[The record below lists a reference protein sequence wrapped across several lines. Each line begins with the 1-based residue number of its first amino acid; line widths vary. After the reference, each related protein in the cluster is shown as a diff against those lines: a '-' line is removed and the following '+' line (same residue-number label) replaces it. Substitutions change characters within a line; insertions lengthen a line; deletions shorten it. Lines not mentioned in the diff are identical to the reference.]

1 MQILPRALFI
11 VLLELTVGS
20 FVSLVLLDLRGDTSR
35 SFVKFQGVL
44 YVAFGV
50 LTLLAMN
57 AFASPEIVR
66 GDGLDDAWVRAQ
78 GPLALLFTVLLVP
91 WNVLLFS
98 DRPPAPEKGKKAK
111 VAKGQRPPLTPRAR
125 LRFALGGVTA
135 LVGLATLFAVGMAY
149 RTLASAHLGGAFVVL
164 SFLAGGV
171 AIGGVMTAMLL
182 GHWYLNTPTA
192 SGKPLEFVTALLLGA
207 LAAELAFTLLIGPS
221 TARPNPNAQV
231 VAPGTVIQTN
241 GHGDGEHADART
253 HHTARHA
260 AAPGTRAADSTP
272 DTARHRRDGLAP
284 VPDGPD
290 RPGHPGRRRA
300 LPDARPLVPVRDGDA
315 VPRRQLHLHR
325 RGAGPRPAAASRPW
339 LRRAEG
345 KADF

>member
-98 DRPPAPEKGKKAK
+98 DRPPVPEKGQKAK
-111 VAKGQRPPLTPRAR
+111 LAKGQRPPLTPRAR
-125 LRFALGGVTA
+125 LRFALGAVTA
-135 LVGLATLFAVGMAY
+135 LIGLATLFAVGMAY

-164 SFLAGGV
+164 SFLAGGL

-241 GHGDGEHADART
+241 GGTVTVSTPTLVPTTQPGTPQPQAPAQQTVRQTPLGTDAMVWLEYLMGLI
-253 HHTARHA
+253 
-260 AAPGTRAADSTP
+260 APGILAGVALYLTRGRSFQSATGMLYLAVSFIFIGEVLG
-272 DTARHRRDGLAP
+272 RGLLLLP
-284 VPDGPD
+284 VLG
-290 RPGHPGRRRA
+290 
-300 LPDARPLVPVRDGDA
+300 
-315 VPRRQLHLHR
+315 
-325 RGAGPRPAAASRPW
+325 
-339 LRRAEG
+339 
-345 KADF
+345 